1 MILTYLWTILRR
13 YANGIEVK
21 TPQNVRFFLTA
32 ALVHAVIY
40 KLATGVRIN
49 VRAMGKYRRATQRAT
64 NVARGGE
71 EIPLKSFPSFCQ
83 RNARI
88 LLFFSSLLSP
98 QTIYSPYLSCFCSP
112 VFHAARREN
121 LRSRFWQMK
130 GQNQAPQLGI
140 IDLMLS
146 DTIFSHWFVFFCCHI
161 FFTHFRQVS

>member
-1 MILTYLWTILRR
+1 MQ
-13 YANGIEVK
+13 IEVK
-21 TPQNVRFFLTA
+21 TPRNVRFFLTA

-88 LLFFSSLLSP
+88 LLFFFPLFPPRRRFILPIFLASARPFSTP
-98 QTIYSPYLSCFCSP
+98 RAVKIYGRASG
-112 VFHAARREN
+112 
-121 LRSRFWQMK
+121 K
-130 GQNQAPQLGI
+130 
-140 IDLMLS
+140 
-146 DTIFSHWFVFFCCHI
+146 
-161 FFTHFRQVS
+161 